1 VVNDPFDDR
10 VLAEKKQVAEEGA
23 RLVDDHH
30 RIGLGSGSTVALL
43 IEALARRRSHATFA
57 AASPTTEQ
65 HARRLGLRVQPLDT
79 LGPLDLAL
87 DGADQV
93 DEQGWLVKGGG
104 RAQTRERIVAAA
116 ADRFVVL
123 VSSDK
128 LVESVRPPIPIEIL
142 AFAHETTLRLLGDA
156 RLREPVLPTPGR
168 GLIADLFD
176 DFDDPRTH
184 AQRLAAAPG
193 VVSHGLFA
201 PEEVDDVIVAGR
213 EAHRA

>member
-1 VVNDPFDDR
+1 
-10 VLAEKKQVAEEGA
+10 
-23 RLVDDHH
+23 
-30 RIGLGSGSTVALL
+30 
-43 IEALARRRSHATFA
+43 
-57 AASPTTEQ
+57 
-65 HARRLGLRVQPLDT
+65 VQPLDT

-104 RAQTRERIVAAA
+104 RAQTRERIVAGA

-156 RLREPVLPTPGR
+156 RLREPVLPTPDG

-176 DFDDPRTH
+176 DFDDSRTH